1 MHAASGLNQ
10 LGSDAHAIAALP
22 NRAFEHIADAK
33 VTANLLHI
41 DRLSLVGES
50 RIAGDHEKPADLGER
65 RCDFLD
71 HAVGKVLLL
80 WIAAHVLER
89 QYRDR
94 RLVRKCKSWRSSLTR
109 LTPLAFGTLSR
120 IAGEGGPRRACDGVG
135 EGCAHAVDPHRPCDV

>member
-1 MHAASGLNQ
+1 
-10 LGSDAHAIAALP
+10 
-22 NRAFEHIADAK
+22 
-33 VTANLLHI
+33 
-41 DRLSLVGES
+41 
-50 RIAGDHEKPADLGER
+50 
-65 RCDFLD
+65 
-71 HAVGKVLLL
+71 AVGKVLLL

-135 EGCAHAVDPHRPCDV
+135 EGCAHAVDPHRPCDVLDLPLAQILKEEGHPVAHMVVDDIGDEHPADIGQRFDSRGNVDAVAIE